1 MQTKL
6 IVDPISTC
14 SSPEPKMNASGTTTC
29 RFTKCEITPV
39 DVET

>member
-14 SSPEPKMNASGTTTC
+14 SSPDPSMNASGTTTC
-29 RFTKCEITPV
+29 RLTKCEIMPV

>member
-14 SSPEPKMNASGTTTC
+14 SSPEPNMNASGTTTC